1 MAQAKTSIKSKTNIL
16 NLQGDDKRLVGRLW
30 QDFIRPF
37 RGRLYLAFVFM
48 IILAAATAAYG
59 FLIKYIIDVASTLG
73 GDIVATDAGAQA
85 KRFAWAVVPII
96 IAVTIV
102 SGVSMFLQSILAN
115 SVALNT
121 IGNLQKSMFASIHR
135 ADYARFGREPTGTLI
150 SRFTNDVTVLTNAM
164 LRTMTN
170 LVRDVLTVVFCIVVM
185 LTLDWQMSF
194 LILIVYPVAV
204 WPIINISKKLR
215 GNAKEAQEQIGV
227 ITSQL
232 GESFSGARMV
242 RTYGLEDYENTRLGA
257 SFSERVRL
265 YLKLVTNQARVD
277 PILEILGGIAIAGVF
292 ALGVYRVVGGHTT
305 AGAIAGVLTMLIAM
319 SPRVRALGTL
329 NNVVQEGLA
338 ALHRI
343 FEVIDEKPTI
353 TEAEDAVELSDVK
366 GALEFSDVNFTYED
380 GTQAIRG
387 LKFKIKPGETIALV
401 GPSGGGKS
409 TIINLI
415 ARLYDVTDG
424 SITID
429 GTDIRNVTL
438 TSLRNSMALVSQ
450 DITLFDDTVAVNI
463 GFGREDASAEDIKTA
478 AKVAAAHDFIMQLK
492 DGYQTRVGEA
502 GSKLSGGQKQRIA
515 LARAMLRDAPI
526 LLLDEATSALDA
538 AAEAKVQSAL
548 DILTA
553 GRTVFVIAHR
563 LSTVKNADKIFVLD
577 EGKIV
582 ESGKHTTLMKKGGLY
597 AKLRALQFS

>member
-1 MAQAKTSIKSKTNIL
+1 MSKTKANIL
-16 NLQGDDKRLVGRLW
+16 NLQGDDKRLVSRLW
-30 QDFIRPF
+30 REYILPF

-48 IILAAATAAYG
+48 IILAGATAAYG
-59 FLIKYIIDVASTLG
+59 FLIKYIIDVAQNLG
-73 GDIVATDAGAQA
+73 GDIMTADAAMQA
-85 KRFAWAVVPII
+85 KRFALAVVPVIV
-96 IAVTIV
+96 AVTII
-102 SGVSMFLQSILAN
+102 SGISMFLQSILAN

-121 IGNLQKSMFASIHR
+121 IGSLQKSMLASIHR

-150 SRFTNDVTVLTNAM
+150 SRFTNDVTILTNAM

-170 LVRDVLTVVFCIVVM
+170 LVRDVLTVVFCIGMM
-185 LTLDWQMSF
+185 LWLDWQMSF
-194 LILIVYPVAV
+194 LILIVYPIAIL
-204 WPIINISKKLR
+204 PIINISKKLR
-215 GNAKEAQEQIGV
+215 GNAKEAQEQIGD

-232 GESFSGARMV
+232 GESFTGARMV
-242 RTYGLEDYENTRLGA
+242 RTYGLEAYENQRLGA

-277 PILEILGGIAIAGVF
+277 PILEVLGGVAIAGVF
-292 ALGVYRVVGGHTT
+292 ALGVYRVVGGQTT
-305 AGAIAGVLTMLIAM
+305 AGDIAGVLAMLIAM

-353 TEAEDAVELSDVK
+353 SEKPDAQELGDVK
-366 GALEFSDVNFTYED
+366 GPLEFTGVNFSYED
-380 GTQAIRG
+380 GTQAIFG
-387 LKFKIKPGETIALV
+387 LNFKAKPGQTIALV

-424 SITID
+424 KITID
-429 GTDIRNVTL
+429 GTDIRDATL

-450 DITLFDDTVAVNI
+450 DITLFDDTVATNI
-463 GFGREDASAEDIKTA
+463 GFGKDGASAEDIEIA
-478 AKVAAAHDFIMQLK
+478 AKAAAAHDFIMQLP
-492 DGYQTRVGEA
+492 DGYQTRVGEG
-502 GSKLSGGQKQRIA
+502 GSKLSGGQRQRIA
-515 LARAMLRDAPI
+515 LARAMLRGAPI

-538 AAEAKVQSAL
+538 ASEAKVQSAL
-548 DILTA
+548 DVLTK
-553 GRTVFVIAHR
+553 GRTVIVIAHR

-582 ESGKHTTLMKKGGLY
+582 ESGKHATLMKKDGLY

>member
-1 MAQAKTSIKSKTNIL
+1 MAQAKTNIKSKTNIL

-59 FLIKYIIDVASTLG
+59 FLIKYIIDVASSLG
-73 GDIVATDAGAQA
+73 GDIVATDACAQA
-85 KRFAWAVVPII
+85 KRFAWTVVPVI

-102 SGVSMFLQSILAN
+102 SGISMFLQSILAN

-121 IGNLQKSMFASIHR
+121 IGDLQKSMLASIHR

-150 SRFTNDVTVLTNAM
+150 SRFTNDVTILTNAM

-204 WPIINISKKLR
+204 WPILNISKKLR

-242 RTYGLEDYENTRLGA
+242 RTYGLEDYENARLGA

-277 PILEILGGIAIAGVF
+277 PILEVLGGVAIAGVF

-353 TEAEDAVELSDVK
+353 TEIPDAVD
-366 GALEFSDVNFTYED
+366 
-380 GTQAIRG
+380 
-387 LKFKIKPGETIALV
+387 
-401 GPSGGGKS
+401 
-409 TIINLI
+409 
-415 ARLYDVTDG
+415 
-424 SITID
+424 
-429 GTDIRNVTL
+429 
-438 TSLRNSMALVSQ
+438 
-450 DITLFDDTVAVNI
+450 
-463 GFGREDASAEDIKTA
+463 
-478 AKVAAAHDFIMQLK
+478 
-492 DGYQTRVGEA
+492 
-502 GSKLSGGQKQRIA
+502 
-515 LARAMLRDAPI
+515 RDAQGRLPPCN
-526 LLLDEATSALDA
+526 DGPR
-538 AAEAKVQSAL
+538 
-548 DILTA
+548 LT
-553 GRTVFVIAHR
+553 RKPPR
-563 LSTVKNADKIFVLD
+563 LKP
-577 EGKIV
+577 
-582 ESGKHTTLMKKGGLY
+582 
-597 AKLRALQFS
+597 

>member
-1 MAQAKTSIKSKTNIL
+1 MAQPKTNIKSKTNIL
-16 NLQGDDKRLVGRLW
+16 KLQGNDKRLVGRLW
-30 QDFIRPF
+30 QDYIRPF

-59 FLIKYIIDVASTLG
+59 FLIKHIIDVAQNLG
-73 GDIVATDAGAQA
+73 GDIVASDAGAQA

-96 IAVTIV
+96 IAVTII

-135 ADYARFGREPTGTLI
+135 ADYARFGREPIGTLI

-170 LVRDVLTVVFCIVVM
+170 LVRDVLTVVFCIGMM
-185 LTLDWQMSF
+185 LWLDWQMSF
-194 LILIVYPVAV
+194 LILIVYPIAI
-204 WPIINISKKLR
+204 WPILNISKKLR
-215 GNAKEAQEQIGV
+215 GNAKHAQEQIGV

-242 RTYGLEDYENTRLGA
+242 RTYGLEDYENARLGA

-277 PILEILGGIAIAGVF
+277 PILEVLGGIAIAGVF

-353 TEAEDAVELSDVK
+353 TEKTNAVELGEVK
-366 GALEFSDVNFTYED
+366 GALEFSNVNFTYED
-380 GTQAIRG
+380 GTRAISS
-387 LKFKIKPGETIALV
+387 LNFKVKPGQTIALV

-429 GTDIRNVTL
+429 GIDIRDIAL

-450 DITLFDDTVAVNI
+450 DITLFDDTVAANI
-463 GFGREDASAEDIKTA
+463 GFGKEDASAEDIETA
-478 AKVAAAHDFIMQLK
+478 AKAAAAHGFITELK

-502 GSKLSGGQKQRIA
+502 GSKLSGGQRQRIA
-515 LARAMLRDAPI
+515 LARAMLRGAPI

-548 DILTA
+548 DVLTA

-582 ESGKHTTLMKKGGLY
+582 ESGKHTTLMKKNGLY

>member
-1 MAQAKTSIKSKTNIL
+1 MT
-16 NLQGDDKRLVGRLW
+16 
-30 QDFIRPF
+30 
-37 RGRLYLAFVFM
+37 
-48 IILAAATAAYG
+48 
-59 FLIKYIIDVASTLG
+59 
-73 GDIVATDAGAQA
+73 
-85 KRFAWAVVPII
+85 VVPVI

-102 SGVSMFLQSILAN
+102 SGISMFLQSILAN

-121 IGNLQKSMFASIHR
+121 IGDLQKSMLASIHR
-135 ADYARFGREPTGTLI
+135 ADYARFGRKPTGTLI
-150 SRFTNDVTVLTNAM
+150 SRFTNDVTILTNAM

-242 RTYGLEDYENTRLGA
+242 RTYGLEDYENARLGA

-277 PILEILGGIAIAGVF
+277 PILEVLGGVAIAGVF

-329 NNVVQEGLA
+329 NNVMQEGLA

-353 TEAEDAVELSDVK
+353 TEIPDAVELSDIK
-366 GALEFSDVNFTYED
+366 GALEFKNISFTY
-380 GTQAIRG
+380 
-387 LKFKIKPGETIALV
+387 
-401 GPSGGGKS
+401 
-409 TIINLI
+409 
-415 ARLYDVTDG
+415 
-424 SITID
+424 
-429 GTDIRNVTL
+429 
-438 TSLRNSMALVSQ
+438 
-450 DITLFDDTVAVNI
+450 
-463 GFGREDASAEDIKTA
+463 KTA
-478 AKVAAAHDFIMQLK
+478 
-492 DGYQTRVGEA
+492 R
-502 GSKLSGGQKQRIA
+502 
-515 LARAMLRDAPI
+515 
-526 LLLDEATSALDA
+526 
-538 AAEAKVQSAL
+538 
-548 DILTA
+548 
-553 GRTVFVIAHR
+553 R
-563 LSTVKNADKIFVLD
+563 LFLV
-577 EGKIV
+577 
-582 ESGKHTTLMKKGGLY
+582 
-597 AKLRALQFS
+597 

>member
-1 MAQAKTSIKSKTNIL
+1 MAPKNKKTNIL
-16 NLQGDDKRLVGRLW
+16 NLQGEDKRLVGRLW
-30 QDFIRPF
+30 RDYIRPF

-59 FLIKYIIDVASTLG
+59 FLIKYIIDVASNLG
-73 GDIVATDAGAQA
+73 GDVIATDAGAQA
-85 KRFAWAVVPII
+85 KRFALTVVPVI
-96 IAVTIV
+96 IAVTII
-102 SGVSMFLQSILAN
+102 SGVSMFIQAILAN

-121 IGNLQKSMFASIHR
+121 IGDLQKSMFASIHH

-150 SRFTNDVTVLTNAM
+150 SRFTNDVTILTGAM

-170 LVRDVLTVVFCIVVM
+170 LVRDVLTVVFCIGVM
-185 LTLDWQMSF
+185 LTLDWQMT
-194 LILIVYPVAV
+194 LLVLVVYPIAI

-215 GNAKEAQEQIGV
+215 GNAKDAQEQIGV

-242 RTYGLEDYENTRLGA
+242 RTYGLEGYENARLGA

-277 PILEILGGIAIAGVF
+277 PILEVLGGIAIAGIF
-292 ALGVYRVVGGHTT
+292 ALGVYRIVGGHTT
-305 AGAIAGVLTMLIAM
+305 AGAIAGVLAMLIAM

-343 FEVIDEKPTI
+343 FEVIDEQPTI
-353 TEAEDAVELSDVK
+353 TEAVDAVELSDVK
-366 GALEFSDVNFTYED
+366 GALEFDNVHFDYED

-387 LKFKIKPGETIALV
+387 LSFKVKPGEAIALV

-415 ARLYDVTDG
+415 ARLYDITDG
-424 SITID
+424 SISID
-429 GTDIRNVTL
+429 GHDIKDITL
-438 TSLRNSMALVSQ
+438 ASLRNSMALVSQ
-450 DITLFDDTVAVNI
+450 DITLFDDTVAANI
-463 GFGREDASAEDIKTA
+463 GFGREGASTEDIEITA
-478 AKVAAAHDFIMQLK
+478 KAAAAHDFIMDLQN
-492 DGYQTRVGEA
+492 GYQTRVGE
-502 GSKLSGGQKQRIA
+502 GGGKLSGGQRQRIA
-515 LARAMLRDAPI
+515 LARAMLRGAPI

-563 LSTVKNADKIFVLD
+563 LSTVKNADRIFVLD
-577 EGKIV
+577 QGQII
-582 ESGKHTTLMKKGGLY
+582 ESGSHTALMKKDGLY